1 MISLQK
7 RFLFIA
13 NRLVN
18 KKLIKSNKLSQPVIT
33 AIIECYVIV
42 LLKSRLHGL
51 NLIDKLDYILHK
63 NDFWLRAPILFG
75 ILKYLTNNV
84 KINGFNIHRRFL
96 DCVSS
101 FYLLSANINTIKTTF
116 DVKTFF
122 ETSIDFLTIYL
133 KNLE

>member
-1 MISLQK
+1 MS
-7 RFLFIA
+7 
-13 NRLVN
+13 RLVN
-18 KKLIKSNKLSQPVIT
+18 KKLIKSNKLSQSEIT

-63 NDFWLRAPILFG
+63 NDFWLRASILFG
-75 ILKYLTNNV
+75 VLKYLTNNV